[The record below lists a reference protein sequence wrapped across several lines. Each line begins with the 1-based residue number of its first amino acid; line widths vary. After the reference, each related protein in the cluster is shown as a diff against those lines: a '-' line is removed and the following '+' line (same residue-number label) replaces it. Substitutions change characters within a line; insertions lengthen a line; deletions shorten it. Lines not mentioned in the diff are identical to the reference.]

1 MSDGVNGLQR
11 FAVIGTSCS
20 GKTTFARALAQ
31 SLCVSHIH
39 LDELYWGPDWTP
51 RPLEGVRRR
60 LDAATAQ
67 PRWVCD
73 GNYSSL
79 RDLIWPRAE
88 AVIWLNYPLRT
99 VMSRAIR
106 RTVRRV
112 WTREPLYAGSRETF
126 RRSFLSRDSILLWA
140 LQTHE
145 RHRSEYPR
153 LLATPEHAHLKV
165 FELQDAVITD
175 ACLRFLQCQRSFRA
189 SAHEAAGKTSYD
201 SNHECPQEI
210 EWMVRTLDF
219 RL

>member
-1 MSDGVNGLQR
+1 
-11 FAVIGTSCS
+11 
-20 GKTTFARALAQ
+20 
-31 SLCVSHIH
+31 
-39 LDELYWGPDWTP
+39 
-51 RPLEGVRRR
+51 

-67 PRWVCD
+67 QQWVCD

-112 WTREPLYAGSRETF
+112 WTGEPLYAGSRETF

-140 LQTHE
+140 LQTHA
-145 RHRSEYPR
+145 RHRREYPR
-153 LLATPEHAHLKV
+153 LLATPEYSHLKV

-175 ACLRFLQCQRSFRA
+175 ACLRLLQSQRSFRT
-189 SAHEAAGKTSYD
+189 SAHDAAGKASHD
-201 SNHECPQEI
+201 PDDECPQEVD
-210 EWMVRTLDF
+210 WMVRTLDF